1 MSLAVVSIYIDSTL
15 ALAEEAPPTPSPPPP
30 AAETFLGPKMERI
43 LRSAMKVVSESDGVV
58 RVELPGNHSLANGT
72 QILFFRKKG
81 IRLDMIATGLVKGE
95 TPAPNGQ
102 AFILQVD
109 LDKDSILKYPREGD
123 FAAPM
128 ADPNAFGAGDKKEQ
142 FDFLMPIEPEV
153 SEHHDLPGYFE
164 GALGLFYGN
173 LTSTTNSVVNE
184 SKASTGYRFAPI
196 HFGYFFNFAP
206 VGIEYDRFNGNFPTR
221 TFQGVKVTSSETVSH
236 LTFNYRFGP
245 FIKKRLELQAQAV
258 LLSRDFTT
266 DNPDESLISSK
277 MTGLGLGGRM
287 VYWFKKPNWVR
298 ERGESFLSLDQFFI
312 SAHYYPSV
320 SVSDLTISRG
330 TESPGSTAYDA
341 RVGLSLIA
349 YFNFI
354 PFFHRWFAQ
363 ASAGYLSSSLKFTGA
378 TVHSN
383 QPFPPTIAEGSRA
396 TESEVDVRFLFG
408 FRIDDPISL
417 LFSNKKDPL

>member
-1 MSLAVVSIYIDSTL
+1 
-15 ALAEEAPPTPSPPPP
+15 
-30 AAETFLGPKMERI
+30 MERI
-43 LRSAMKVVSESDGVV
+43 LKTAMKVVSEAEGIVK
-58 RVELPGNHSLANGT
+58 VELPGNHSLANGT

-95 TPAPNGQ
+95 TPAPSGQ
-102 AFILQVD
+102 AFMLQVE
-109 LDKDSILKYPREGD
+109 LDKESILKYPREGD

-128 ADPNAFGAGDKKEQ
+128 ADPNAFGAGEKKEQ

-153 SEHHDLPGYFE
+153 SEHHDLPGYFD
-164 GALGLFYGN
+164 GALGLFYGS
-173 LTSTTNSVVNE
+173 LSSTSSSVVNE
-184 SKASTGYRFAPI
+184 AKASRGYRFSPL

-206 VGIEYDRFNGNFPTR
+206 IGLEYDRFNGNFPTR
-221 TFQGVKVTSSETVSH
+221 TFQGTKVASSETVSH
-236 LTFNYRFGP
+236 LTFTYRFGP
-245 FIKKRLELQAQAV
+245 FLKKRLELQAQAV
-258 LLSRDFTT
+258 SMSRDFTT
-266 DNPDESLISSK
+266 DNSDESLISSK
-277 MTGLGLGGRM
+277 ISGMGVGGRV

-312 SAHYYPSV
+312 SAHYYPMV

-330 TESPGSTAYDA
+330 TDSPGSMAYDA
-341 RVGLSLIA
+341 RVGLSLVA

-363 ASAGYLSSSLKFTGA
+363 ASAGYMGSSLKFSGT

-383 QPFPPTIAEGSRA
+383 QTFPVQIPENSRA
-396 TESEVDVRFLFG
+396 TETEVDVRFLFG

-417 LFSNKKDPL
+417 FFSNKKDTP